1 MKAISAII
9 ILMAELPAFPYSA
22 LAQDQSAIH
31 LRHGIYVVSG
41 TKCKD
46 APFAA
51 MSIWD
56 GVGFGGPHESQC
68 KTRLLHRQGQIFDV
82 STTCSAL
89 GDGTPTTSSSLSE
102 RVTILGREAFSA
114 RPLTGT
120 EKRQA
125 SADAATYRWC
135 SAK

>member
-1 MKAISAII
+1 MKAISAVIL
-9 ILMAELPAFPYSA
+9 LMAELPAFPYSA
-22 LAQDQSAIH
+22 PAQDQSAIH
-31 LRHGIYVVSG
+31 LKHGIYVVSG

-68 KTRLLHRQGQIFDV
+68 KTKILHRHGHMFDI

-89 GDGTPTTSSSLSE
+89 GDGTPTTPSSSSE
-102 RVTILGREAFSA
+102 RLIVFGSETFSA
-114 RPLTGT
+114 RSLTGA
-120 EKRQA
+120 EKPRA
-125 SADAATYRWC
+125 SADAVTYRWC